1 MTSKGTKMLVI
12 DDETN
17 EIIEE
22 SISRKMVNM
31 RGILEGK
38 GYTITHT
45 EKFGIEYEKYW
56 VKKDD

>member
-1 MTSKGTKMLVI
+1 MTKVLVI
-12 DDETN
+12 DDATN
-17 EIIEE
+17 DIIEE
-22 SISRKMVNM
+22 STMVNM

-56 VKKDD
+56 VKKE